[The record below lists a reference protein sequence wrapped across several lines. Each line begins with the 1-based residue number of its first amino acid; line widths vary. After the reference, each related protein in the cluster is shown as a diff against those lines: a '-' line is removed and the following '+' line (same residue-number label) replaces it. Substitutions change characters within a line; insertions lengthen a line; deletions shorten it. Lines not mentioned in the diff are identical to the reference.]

1 MLPRGNR
8 GEPDD
13 DIVVEADEY
22 DRSFLALNPTIAI
35 ITNLEMEH
43 TDCYANIEEL
53 ESAFLQFCIEHM
65 HICINI
71 FRVRLENLF
80 HFSISYTI

>member
-1 MLPRGNR
+1 MSNLNSNVKLGH
-8 GEPDD
+8 G

-53 ESAFLQFCIEHM
+53 KSAFYNFVIQYHSMEK
-65 HICINI
+65 
-71 FRVRLENLF
+71 
-80 HFSISYTI
+80 SYYVQILTFNETIK